1 MILVYFKAST
11 LKRNNLEFS
20 YQVLVSIMTTQRR
33 ILFDLKYSI
42 ADTDNLNSIS

>member
-11 LKRNNLEFS
+11 LERNNLEFS
-20 YQVLVSIMTTQRR
+20 YQALVSIMTQRR

-42 ADTDNLNSIS
+42 ANTDNLNSTS